1 MLIAERRE
9 NADAIDVP
17 LQKAIDGQL
26 IKALNDFYLFD
37 LDVGQGE
44 VLEHLQ
50 LALHLDERDA
60 TLAMAELIAHD
71 YLHVVPGRSQGKDGS
86 RTRAL
91 VRPGPKLNAFADN
104 DLTPSP

>member
-1 MLIAERRE
+1 M
-9 NADAIDVP
+9 DV
-17 LQKAIDGQL
+17 QL

-44 VLEHLQ
+44 ILEHLQ
-50 LALHLDERDA
+50 LTLQLNERDA

-86 RTRAL
+86 RIRAL

-104 DLTPSP
+104 DLTPST